1 MPTVGAGLV
10 VGAIEK
16 LRRAPGLGQFTSEG
30 EEGTVVEQ
38 TVISADTHMDIVW
51 LPEDLFLSNA
61 PDSLKDQMP
70 RVVDTAEGRI
80 WKAENTSFGFVAAG
94 ALTGSYEPYQPGKSK
109 RLDRMEEM
117 GFFSDAD
124 AGKFHPSTP
133 ELRLKDQ
140 DADGI
145 KAEVIYGILG
155 VSTGF
160 SDAEGG
166 LSSPEALTCVYD
178 IYNKWAAD
186 FCKAAPD
193 RLAAL
198 ACISSHSP
206 SIASA
211 QLKRAA
217 DLGLKGAEMNVSSA
231 SSPIYQDEWNELWET
246 AGECNMPISFHT
258 VGLKLPAAGVGGER
272 TVRDDL
278 PWPDVH
284 VVPAIGAGVHDER
297 AVVRGMRSVPELQVR
312 SRGMRDWVAALRHSS
327 NRRGVRRPAV
337 PAWSERHAQR
347 TLETARLLDVPGRT
361 PDRRCYR
368 GGGDRER
375 ALGVGL
381 SPCGQRVAGLDGN
394 NRTQSWKA

>member
-1 MPTVGAGLV
+1 M
-10 VGAIEK
+10 
-16 LRRAPGLGQFTSEG
+16 
-30 EEGTVVEQ
+30 EQ

-51 LPEDLFLSNA
+51 LPEDLFVSNA
-61 PDSLKDQMP
+61 PDSLKDKMP
-70 RVVDTAEGRI
+70 RVVDTDQGRI

-124 AGKFHPSTP
+124 VGKFHPSTP

-178 IYNKWAAD
+178 IYNEWAAD

-206 SIASA
+206 SIASE
-211 QLKRAA
+211 QLRRAA
-217 DLGLKGAEMNVSSA
+217 DLGSKGCG
-231 SSPIYQDEWNELWET
+231 DERVQCVV
-246 AGECNMPISFHT
+246 A
-258 VGLKLPAAGVGGER
+258 
-272 TVRDDL
+272 DL
-278 PWPDVH
+278 P
-284 VVPAIGAGVHDER
+284 GRMER
-297 AVVRGMRSVPELQVR
+297 AVGD
-312 SRGMRDWVAALRHSS
+312 G
-327 NRRGVRRPAV
+327 RRIQ
-337 PAWSERHAQR
+337 HADLFPHCW
-347 TLETARLLDVPGRT
+347 T
-361 PDRRCYR
+361 
-368 GGGDRER
+368 
-375 ALGVGL
+375 
-381 SPCGQRVAGLDGN
+381 
-394 NRTQSWKA
+394 

>member
-1 MPTVGAGLV
+1 M
-10 VGAIEK
+10 
-16 LRRAPGLGQFTSEG
+16 
-30 EEGTVVEQ
+30 EQ

-51 LPEDLFLSNA
+51 LPEDLFVSNA
-61 PDSLKDQMP
+61 PDSLKDKMP
-70 RVVDTAEGRI
+70 RVVETAEGRI

-178 IYNKWAAD
+178 IYNQWATD

-206 SIASA
+206 SIAAA

-258 VGLKLPAAGVGGER
+258 VGLNYRQPESGASERYETISLGLMYTLFQLSGPEFMTSVLLSGACDLFPNFKFVLGECGIGWLPYVIHRIDVEYEDRLFQLGLSAMPSELWRQHGYSTFQDEPLTADVIESVGTGN
-272 TVRDDL
+272 VLWGSDYPHADSV
-278 PWPDVH
+278 WPDSMETIERNLGKLDAEMRHKLVYEN
-284 VVPAIGAGVHDER
+284 AGKLY
-297 AVVRGMRSVPELQVR
+297 GFL
-312 SRGMRDWVAALRHSS
+312 
-327 NRRGVRRPAV
+327 N
-337 PAWSERHAQR
+337 
-347 TLETARLLDVPGRT
+347 
-361 PDRRCYR
+361 
-368 GGGDRER
+368 
-375 ALGVGL
+375 
-381 SPCGQRVAGLDGN
+381 
-394 NRTQSWKA
+394 

>member
-1 MPTVGAGLV
+1 MTGW
-10 VGAIEK
+10 
-16 LRRAPGLGQFTSEG
+16 RR
-30 EEGTVVEQ
+30 
-38 TVISADTHMDIVW
+38 W
-51 LPEDLFLSNA
+51 
-61 PDSLKDQMP
+61 
-70 RVVDTAEGRI
+70 
-80 WKAENTSFGFVAAG
+80 
-94 ALTGSYEPYQPGKSK
+94 
-109 RLDRMEEM
+109 

-178 IYNKWAAD
+178 IYNEWAAD

-206 SIASA
+206 SIAAA

-231 SSPIYQDEWNELWET
+231 FVS
-246 AGECNMPISFHT
+246 
-258 VGLKLPAAGVGGER
+258 
-272 TVRDDL
+272 DL
-278 PWPDVH
+278 PGRMER
-284 VVPAIGAGVHDER
+284 VVGDGGRMQHANLLPHCR
-297 AVVRGMRSVPELQVR
+297 A
-312 SRGMRDWVAALRHSS
+312 
-327 NRRGVRRPAV
+327 
-337 PAWSERHAQR
+337 
-347 TLETARLLDVPGRT
+347 
-361 PDRRCYR
+361 
-368 GGGDRER
+368 
-375 ALGVGL
+375 
-381 SPCGQRVAGLDGN
+381 
-394 NRTQSWKA
+394 

>member
-1 MPTVGAGLV
+1 M
-10 VGAIEK
+10 
-16 LRRAPGLGQFTSEG
+16 
-30 EEGTVVEQ
+30 EQ

-51 LPEDLFLSNA
+51 LPEDLFVSNA
-61 PDSLKDQMP
+61 PDSLKDKMP
-70 RVVDTAEGRI
+70 RVVETAEGRI

-166 LSSPEALTCVYD
+166 LSSPEALTGVYD
-178 IYNKWAAD
+178 IYNQWAAD

-206 SIASA
+206 SIAAA

-231 SSPIYQDEWNELWET
+231 SSPIYQGRMER
-246 AGECNMPISFHT
+246 A
-258 VGLKLPAAGVGGER
+258 VGDGGRMQHANLLSHCRVELPAAGVGGKR
-272 TVRDDL
+272 AVRDDFVGV
-278 PWPDVH
+278 DVH
-284 VVPAIGAGVHDER
+284 AVPAIGAGVHDER
-297 AVVRGMRSVPELQVR
+297 AVVGGVRLVPELQIRAWRV
-312 SRGMRDWVAALRHSS
+312 RDWVAALRHSS

-337 PAWSERHAQR
+337 PAWSECHAQR
-347 TLETARLLDVPGRT
+347 TLETARVLDVPGRT
-361 PDRRCYR
+361 PDRGCHRI
-368 GGGDRER
+368 GWDGER
-375 ALGVGL
+375 AVGVGL
-381 SPCGQRVAGLDGN
+381 PAR
-394 NRTQSWKA
+394 